1 MWSKV
6 FSKDHQ
12 ADFFYSDKPLEA
24 MKARDSLQK
33 GNTRAKSSSCA
44 TVSKTKQKVAPKIA
58 SKKITKA
65 SLKKVKSLTTVK

>member
-24 MKARDSLQK
+24 MKARDNLQNV
-33 GNTRAKSSSCA
+33 NTRAKSSSSA
-44 TVSKTKQKVAPKIA
+44 PVSKSKKKAAPKIA

-65 SLKKVKSLTTVK
+65 SLKKVKSLTSVR